1 MKTIYTDDPVV
12 NNELFTLATQLYVR
26 LRRETGRVVD
36 AVYMAQNDAYA
47 QEIMH
52 LAASLEDR
60 ELKNLA
66 EKLNKIL
73 NGAAAQSLK
82 NNLNNETKVLGLSR
96 SSSAE
101 LQAELQQ
108 EEVPHHYIG
117 ALR

>member
-1 MKTIYTDDPVV
+1 MKTIYTDDPLV

-47 QEIMH
+47 HEIMH
-52 LAASLEDR
+52 LAASVDDR

-66 EKLNKIL
+66 ERLNRIL

-82 NNLNNETKVLGLSR
+82 NDLNTEAKASGLR

>member
-1 MKTIYTDDPVV
+1 MKTIYTDDLLV
-12 NNELFTLATQLYVR
+12 NNELFSLATQLYVR

-36 AVYMAQNDAYA
+36 AVYMAKNNDYA

-52 LAASLEDR
+52 LAASVDDR

-66 EKLNKIL
+66 EKLDKIL
-73 NGAAAQSLK
+73 NGATTQSLK
-82 NNLNNETKVLGLSR
+82 ASSKIESNLSGLR
-96 SSSAE
+96 STSPE

>member
-1 MKTIYTDDPVV
+1 MKTIYTDDPLI

-47 QEIMH
+47 HEIMH
-52 LAASLEDR
+52 LAASVEDR

-73 NGAAAQSLK
+73 NGASAQGLKTSLDV
-82 NNLNNETKVLGLSR
+82 ETNVSGFR

>member
-1 MKTIYTDDPVV
+1 MKTIYTDDPII

-47 QEIMH
+47 REIMH
-52 LAASLEDR
+52 LAASVEDR

-66 EKLNKIL
+66 EKLNRIL
-73 NGAAAQSLK
+73 NGATAQGLK
-82 NNLNNETKVLGLSR
+82 AQVTPVPEFDRR
-96 SSSAE
+96 SYSPE